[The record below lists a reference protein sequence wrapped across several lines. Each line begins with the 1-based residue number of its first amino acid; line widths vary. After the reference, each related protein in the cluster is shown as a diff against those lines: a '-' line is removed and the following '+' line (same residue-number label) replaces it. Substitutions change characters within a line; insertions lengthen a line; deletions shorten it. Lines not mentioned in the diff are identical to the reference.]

1 MRLLSTSRKKI
12 PCYFPVIR
20 NFNVFR
26 CSLALLCYPELMQRE
41 PRLVPQEFFL
51 ADPREVSRGLL
62 GKILV
67 RRKTSNRRIAK
78 SQNHQF
84 PSDWLAAGR
93 IVEIEAYLGNDDPA
107 AHAAAGKTLRN
118 AVIFGPPGHV
128 YVYFIYGTNF
138 CLNISCL
145 PEGDAGCI
153 LLRALEPLA
162 GEAVMAKVRG
172 LDPKELTTI
181 ASRRVLASGPGRLC
195 KSLSITRER
204 DNGKA
209 VYSRSS
215 DLVVMDDGFIP
226 EEIQET
232 PRIGLTKAADRL
244 LRYVIAGNP
253 FVSGK
258 RLRLTALTT
267 QT

>member
-1 MRLLSTSRKKI
+1 
-12 PCYFPVIR
+12 
-20 NFNVFR
+20 
-26 CSLALLCYPELMQRE
+26 MQRE
-41 PRLVPQEFFL
+41 ARLVSQEFFL
-51 ADPREVSRGLL
+51 ADPREVSRRLL

-67 RRKTSNRRIAK
+67 RRRSTSRAIAK

-93 IVEIEAYLGNDDPA
+93 IVEVEAYLGNDDPA

-153 LLRALEPLA
+153 LVRALQPLM
-162 GEAVMAKVRG
+162 GEAAMARARD
-172 LDPKELTTI
+172 LDVHQLKTI
-181 ASRRVLASGPGRLC
+181 ASHRMLTSGPGRLC
-195 KSLSITRER
+195 NALSITRER

-209 VYSRSS
+209 IYSDRS
-215 DLVVMDDGFIP
+215 DLVVMDDGFAP
-226 EEIQET
+226 EEIHET
-232 PRIGLTKAADRL
+232 PRIGITKAADRP

-258 RLRLTALTT
+258 QLRPAAALKR
-267 QT
+267 

>member
-1 MRLLSTSRKKI
+1 MHH
-12 PCYFPVIR
+12 
-20 NFNVFR
+20 
-26 CSLALLCYPELMQRE
+26 E

-51 ADPREVSRGLL
+51 VDPREVSRRLL

-67 RRKTSNRRIAK
+67 RRRNTNRPIAR
-78 SQNHQF
+78 SHNHQF

-93 IVEIEAYLGNDDPA
+93 IVEVEAYLGNDDPA

-153 LLRALEPLA
+153 LLRALQPLM
-162 GEAVMAKVRG
+162 GEVAMAKARG
-172 LDPKELTTI
+172 LDPLQINTI
-181 ASRRVLASGPGRLC
+181 ASRRMLTSGPGRLC
-195 KSLSITRER
+195 KALSITRER
-204 DNGKA
+204 DNDKA
-209 VYSRSS
+209 IYSADS
-215 DLVVMDDGFIP
+215 DLVVMDDGFVP
-226 EEIQET
+226 ETISET
-232 PRIGLTKAADRL
+232 PRIGITKAADRP
-244 LRYVIAGNP
+244 LRYVIADNP

-258 RLRLTALTT
+258 RLRPAAVLDC
-267 QT
+267 

>member
-1 MRLLSTSRKKI
+1 M
-12 PCYFPVIR
+12 PHH
-20 NFNVFR
+20 
-26 CSLALLCYPELMQRE
+26 
-41 PRLVPQEFFL
+41 PRFVPQEFFL
-51 ADPREVSRGLL
+51 ADPREVSRKLL

-67 RRKTSNRRIAK
+67 RRKSTDRKISK

-84 PSDWLAAGR
+84 PADWLAAGR
-93 IVEIEAYLGNDDPA
+93 IVEIEAYLGTDDPA

-153 LLRALEPLA
+153 LLRALQPLM
-162 GEAVMAKVRG
+162 GETAMAEARNI
-172 LDPKELTTI
+172 DQQQLTTI
-181 ASRRVLASGPGRLC
+181 ASLRMLTSGPGRLC
-195 KSLSITRER
+195 KALSITRKR

-209 VYSRSS
+209 VYSEHS
-215 DLVVMDDGFIP
+215 DLVVMDDGLIP
-226 EEIQET
+226 DEIYET
-232 PRIGLTKAADRL
+232 PRIGITKAADRP
-244 LRYVIAGNP
+244 LRYVIADNP

-258 RLRLTALTT
+258 RLRPTASLIR
-267 QT
+267 